1 MNTYYIQGPMGRIN
15 RKIERETEP
24 LQPFADL
31 TEEQKATV
39 DAGFESEP
47 KQYYFLIEG
56 ELVIPEIALGR
67 IPQELTPRQL
77 RLQLI
82 DEGIVSAQIEAILN
96 SIPDATAKEKALVEW
111 EYALVIKRNHPLIV
125 TLGQA
130 LGKTDAEID
139 ILFLNASKI
148 N

>member
-31 TEEQKATV
+31 TEEQKAIV

-47 KQYYFLIEG
+47 KQYYFLIDG
-56 ELVIPEIALGR
+56 NLILHEIYLNQ
-67 IPQELTPRQL
+67 IPQELTPRKL

-82 DEGIVSAQIEAILN
+82 DEGIVPAQIEAILN

-111 EYALVIKRNHPLIV
+111 EYALVIKRSHSLIA